1 MKDLVI
7 YVHGKGGNA
16 DEALHYKSLFPDADV
31 LGFDYKAETPWDAKK
46 EFPVYFDS
54 VAAGHDEVTLVANS
68 IGAFFSM
75 NALGDKPIKRAYFIS
90 PIVNMEKLIC
100 DMMTWTGV
108 SEEEL
113 CEKKTVPTSFGETL
127 SWEYLCYVRENFDLA
142 RNDARI
148 RPENRCPLDRN
159 EWWRTL
165 VPHRRTNGLSGQVD
179 YVKIENCLFFENIFL
194 PRNWYSIARKKRVY
208 IGIGKYSICLTGA
221 VSFYG

>member
-1 MKDLVI
+1 MKPLVI

-16 DEALHYKSLFPDADV
+16 DEALHYKSLFPEADV

-54 VAAGHDEVTLVANS
+54 VAAGYGEVILIANS

-75 NALGDKPIKRAYFIS
+75 NALADKPVKQAYFIS

-113 CEKKTVPTSFGETL
+113 REKKSVPTSFGETPIKWL
-127 SWEYLCYVRENFDLA
+127 IPTKILYGSNDNLTSLETMREFAQKIGAPLTVMDGGEHWFHTAEQMAFL
-142 RNDARI
+142 DKWI
-148 RPENRCPLDRN
+148 RE
-159 EWWRTL
+159 
-165 VPHRRTNGLSGQVD
+165 
-179 YVKIENCLFFENIFL
+179 
-194 PRNWYSIARKKRVY
+194 
-208 IGIGKYSICLTGA
+208 
-221 VSFYG
+221 

>member
-1 MKDLVI
+1 MKNLIV

-54 VAAGHDEVTLVANS
+54 VVADYDEVTLVANS

-75 NALGDKPIKRAYFIS
+75 NALADKPVKQAYFIS

-100 DMMTWTGV
+100 NMMAWAGV

-113 CEKKTVPTSFGETL
+113 SEKKTVPTNFGETL
-127 SWEYLCYVRENFDLA
+127 SWEYLCYVRENPIEWSIPTKILYGS
-142 RNDARI
+142 NDNLTSHETMREFAQKI
-148 RPENRCPLDRN
+148 GAPLTIMDGGEHWFHTAEQMAFLDRWIR
-159 EWWRTL
+159 E
-165 VPHRRTNGLSGQVD
+165 
-179 YVKIENCLFFENIFL
+179 
-194 PRNWYSIARKKRVY
+194 
-208 IGIGKYSICLTGA
+208 
-221 VSFYG
+221 